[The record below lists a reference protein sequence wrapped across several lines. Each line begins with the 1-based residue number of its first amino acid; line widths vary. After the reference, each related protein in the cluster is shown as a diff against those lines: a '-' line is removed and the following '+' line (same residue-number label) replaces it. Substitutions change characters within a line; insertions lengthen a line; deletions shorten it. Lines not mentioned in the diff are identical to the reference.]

1 VTTETLTSN
10 QVLDGLTRFQI
21 RIHFALRMSS
31 SQPTQPQQPGS
42 FNAHFYPHPH
52 LQVPNTAAFPY
63 YGHPNWQGQP
73 WPLNG
78 YPYPQQHP
86 YQPTQFQQYQPP
98 PQVSSSPRSSVK
110 KKTRLRS
117 PSPSPPPKEFPRHW
131 DAALKTFFLA
141 VGLSQCLAG
150 LEADI
155 LVMNPDWEEKVV
167 PEALRDLQSSISV
180 CLSAF
185 EPRVPDVR

>member
-1 VTTETLTSN
+1 
-10 QVLDGLTRFQI
+10 
-21 RIHFALRMSS
+21 MSS
-31 SQPTQPQQPGS
+31 SSSQQPTQPQPGS

-52 LQVPNTAAFPY
+52 LQVPHAPAFPY

-73 WPLNG
+73 WPSNG

-98 PQVSSSPRSSVK
+98 VEDPSSPRPLVK

-155 LVMNPDWEEKVV
+155 LVMNPDWEKNVV

-180 CLSAF
+180 CPSAF
-185 EPRVPDVR
+185 ELRRARRAVMT

>member
-1 VTTETLTSN
+1 
-10 QVLDGLTRFQI
+10 
-21 RIHFALRMSS
+21 MSS
-31 SQPTQPQQPGS
+31 SQPTQSQSQPQPQPQPQPQTGS

-52 LQVPNTAAFPY
+52 LQVPNTPAFPY

-73 WPLNG
+73 WPSNG
-78 YPYPQQHP
+78 YPYPQQHL

-98 PQVSSSPRSSVK
+98 AQVSSSPRPSVK
-110 KKTRLRS
+110 KMRLRS

-155 LVMNPDWEEKVV
+155 LVMNPEWERKVV
-167 PEALRDLQSSISV
+167 PEALCDLQSSISV
-180 CLSAF
+180 CPSMF
-185 EPRVPDVR
+185 EPRRARRAVMT

>member
-1 VTTETLTSN
+1 MGSHPI
-10 QVLDGLTRFQI
+10 QFRQ
-21 RIHFALRMSS
+21 FARMSS
-31 SQPTQPQQPGS
+31 SNPGS
-42 FNAHFYPHPH
+42 SNAHFDPHPH
-52 LQVPNTAAFPY
+52 LQVPNTAPYLY
-63 YGHPNWQGQP
+63 YGHPNWHGQP

-98 PQVSSSPRSSVK
+98 AQVSSSSRPPVK
-110 KKTRLRS
+110 RKARVRS
-117 PSPSPPPKEFPRHW
+117 PSPSPAPKEFPRHW

-155 LVMNPDWEEKVV
+155 LVMNPDWEKTVV
-167 PEALRDLQSSISV
+167 PEALRDLQSTISV

-185 EPRVPDVR
+185 EPRRARRAVMT